1 MSSSQQNTNDE
12 ISCTKNLHM
21 TSRTGKQ
28 NLRDANSELAAFFK
42 SDGFIKQ
49 GWRQALSMEQAA
61 NMASRSLLEMRIQTA
76 GSVTSYCSVT
86 RRHNGNSDSKDC
98 ARFKNIGKVK

>member
-1 MSSSQQNTNDE
+1 
-12 ISCTKNLHM
+12 
-21 TSRTGKQ
+21 
-28 NLRDANSELAAFFK
+28 
-42 SDGFIKQ
+42 
-49 GWRQALSMEQAA
+49 MEQAA